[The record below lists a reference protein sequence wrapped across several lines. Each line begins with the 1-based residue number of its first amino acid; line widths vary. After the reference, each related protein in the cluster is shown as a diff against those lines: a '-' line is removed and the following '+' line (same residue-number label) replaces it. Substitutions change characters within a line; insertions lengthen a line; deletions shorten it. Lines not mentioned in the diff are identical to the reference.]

1 MADDRMVKF
10 VVGGDMVGRRLDAV
24 LAECEIFDS
33 RAEAQRLID
42 AGEVTVNGVIK
53 ATRYRLAE
61 GEAVIAAL
69 GPPPRP
75 PGDLHAEEIDVPI
88 IYSDESIVVVD
99 KPSGMVTHPSR
110 GHDEGTLVHA
120 LLGAGIAGG
129 DDPDR
134 PGIVH
139 RLDRD
144 TSGLLLVARTDRA
157 HRRLGKMMRDR
168 EIERRYLALVHGE
181 FPPALS
187 IDRPLGRD
195 PRRRTRQAVLP
206 AGGREAVTH
215 FRTIERLGSLCL
227 IEARLETGR
236 THQVRVHLESARHP
250 VVGDPLYGQGRAAFG
265 LERQFLH
272 AYRLRLPHPETGEDL
287 SFESPLPP
295 DLEAALAAARVR
307 AALAG

>member
-1 MADDRMVKF
+1 
-10 VVGGDMVGRRLDAV
+10 
-24 LAECEIFDS
+24 
-33 RAEAQRLID
+33 
-42 AGEVTVNGVIK
+42 
-53 ATRYRLAE
+53 
-61 GEAVIAAL
+61 
-69 GPPPRP
+69 
-75 PGDLHAEEIDVPI
+75 
-88 IYSDESIVVVD
+88 
-99 KPSGMVTHPSR
+99 
-110 GHDEGTLVHA
+110 
-120 LLGAGIAGG
+120 
-129 DDPDR
+129 
-134 PGIVH
+134 
-139 RLDRD
+139 
-144 TSGLLLVARTDRA
+144 
-157 HRRLGKMMRDR
+157 MMRDR
-168 EIERRYLALVHGE
+168 AIERRYLALVHGE

-307 AALAG
+307 AGRAG